1 MARLLPPH
9 IFSVF
14 KSLKEF
20 LGPEKGYDEVR
31 EEEQNSKKAQNSFLK
46 VGYFQEW
53 SSLEFALSIP
63 LLKPKN
69 RKRFAIQ
76 RF

>member
-46 VGYFQEW
+46 VGY
-53 SSLEFALSIP
+53 SLFRNGA
-63 LLKPKN
+63 
-69 RKRFAIQ
+69 A
-76 RF
+76 